1 MPSECQLLRLFL
13 NENGECAIILVL
25 ICMSKSSETVF
36 HNQALAEHEG
46 EVRCDFQQGFSF
58 FQTQFSPPSLIPSLK
73 LGGCVESSWV
83 LPPFRLRIKEEVS
96 NRSYKQT
103 PPHQTQDGPG
113 MLNSRTLEMTRA
125 SPWLSHWDP
134 LLSWLPLGLLAGF
147 PHPNPSQPSHWPL
160 LAHSLPCLLVPSLPF
175 STGAPLSRKYP
186 GTSSVF
192 SIPAAPGG
200 IHFQPPQLSPLGS
213 GYLYP
218 FLSVR
223 KPELERKATECPH
236 FSPSDGSEVPL

>member
-113 MLNSRTLEMTRA
+113 MLNSRTLEMTRPLPGFLIGAPCCLGSLLAFWQA
-125 SPWLSHWDP
+125 SPTQTPANPATGHSWHILS
-134 LLSWLPLGLLAGF
+134 LAF
-147 PHPNPSQPSHWPL
+147 L
-160 LAHSLPCLLVPSLPF
+160 CLPCLSLPV
-175 STGAPLSRKYP
+175 PLSP
-186 GTSSVF
+186 GSIQGPAVSSASQQPLVASTSS
-192 SIPAAPGG
+192 
-200 IHFQPPQLSPLGS
+200 HLSSLLWVQGTCTPF
-213 GYLYP
+213 YL
-218 FLSVR
+218 
-223 KPELERKATECPH
+223 
-236 FSPSDGSEVPL
+236 